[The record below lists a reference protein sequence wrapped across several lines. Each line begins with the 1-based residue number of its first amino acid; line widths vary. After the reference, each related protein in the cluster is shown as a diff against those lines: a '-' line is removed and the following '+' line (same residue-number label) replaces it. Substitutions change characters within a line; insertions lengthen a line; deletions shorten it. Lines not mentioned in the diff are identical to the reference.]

1 MTMIGRGKRSARQ
14 DFGAITICIKYMT
27 TAGQLSDDRVV
38 VSSII
43 NIICGTFVLLTRDAQ
58 R

>member
-1 MTMIGRGKRSARQ
+1 MIGRGKRSARQ